1 MSEMIDNQNTEL
13 VLHDEKPVA
22 QDSGRRE
29 GADDY
34 ILPQDYLAL
43 SRSIARVEGLL
54 DAENEAL
61 VGKGTIDFEES
72 AYLKGRAMLDL
83 DLAGK
88 AVGAENLPSE
98 IVVRLQALQEKLSVN
113 MKLLSTQLNA
123 VKEVS
128 GLLLNV
134 MKEHDSDGTY
144 ESTIGSW

>member
-1 MSEMIDNQNTEL
+1 
-13 VLHDEKPVA
+13 
-22 QDSGRRE
+22 
-29 GADDY
+29 
-34 ILPQDYLAL
+34 
-43 SRSIARVEGLL
+43 
-54 DAENEAL
+54 
-61 VGKGTIDFEES
+61 
-72 AYLKGRAMLDL
+72 MLDL